1 MTGRLRRAASWRPPP
16 RGPDDGPPA
25 PDELLPIVLRSKCT
39 HNTRAAYAREL
50 ALFFFAFCER
60 GGEAVYS
67 VRAEHVE
74 DYLKRRSRSIGT
86 FDRDFL
92 SWLGADRGAI
102 DTTGPACSM

>member
-1 MTGRLRRAASWRPPP
+1 MTGRLRRTSCCRSCC
-16 RGPDDGPPA
+16 A
-25 PDELLPIVLRSKCT
+25 PSART
-39 HNTRAAYAREL
+39 TAAYAREL